1 MLSSHDDRD
10 AAAALGATLSGGE
23 AGAIA
28 ERLADGQPLH
38 AALRVLSVQRRALVG
53 PLAERIG
60 TDRLVPLLHA
70 VSSARAQ
77 AGRLEAVWTMPGPLA
92 QTGPLT
98 ASIVHHVQGARQSV
112 TCSTFNFQRSSGLWA
127 ALRAAAQRP
136 GVNVRVYLDAA
147 AAQGGRGTPTAE
159 EVAAHLDPEIVLRT
173 KDFDG
178 AKVRN
183 HAKFVIVDHRF
194 VLVTSANLS
203 WSAEFA
209 NIELGIRADDA
220 SLAESIERELL
231 NVEDRLYERVAARL
245 SRFALRSWC
254 LRWAAGAAPDTS
266 ARTPPWS
273 T

>member
-1 MLSSHDDRD
+1 MGPLPSSDNNRN
-10 AAAALGATLSGGE
+10 AAATLGAALSGGE
-23 AGAIA
+23 AEAIA
-28 ERLADGQPLH
+28 ERIADGQPLH

-60 TDRLVPLLHA
+60 ADRLLPLLYA
-70 VSSARAQ
+70 VGAARAQ
-77 AGRLEAVWTMPGPLA
+77 TGRLEAVWTMPGPLA

-98 ASIVHHVQGARQSV
+98 ASIVHHVEGARRSI
-112 TCSTFNFQRSSGLWA
+112 TCSTFNFQRTSGLWTALHEA
-127 ALRAAAQRP
+127 ARRP
-136 GVNVRVYLDAA
+136 GVGLRVYLDAA

-159 EVAAHLDPEIVLRT
+159 EVATHLHPGTVLRT
-173 KDFDG
+173 KAFDG
-178 AKVRN
+178 SKVRN

-231 NVEDRLYERVAARL
+231 DVEDRLYERVA
-245 SRFALRSWC
+245 
-254 LRWAAGAAPDTS
+254 PD
-266 ARTPPWS
+266 
-273 T
+273 